1 MVVKR
6 SACSACTR
14 AASACTRA
22 ASVSCALRVSI
33 SFRSSGESWGGLGW
47 VVRGG
52 IEDLRGVAS
61 GNGWL
66 AAGVHAARVQVQ
78 VSAQGRGAQQ
88 RGDARAVGGVE
99 ARALEIAGRG
109 ARARG
114 GALRQEERLVPRMG
128 EAAGGAGR
136 GAVCAAVRGR
146 RAPAGAGGKARALG
160 DRGGDARARAGGGAL
175 RVDKRAQAAEACL
188 LSGARGK
195 VCGST
200 TSQDGAPSNPHVTIF
215 S

>member
-66 AAGVHAARVQVQ
+66 AARVQVQ
-78 VSAQGRGAQQ
+78 VSAQGRGAKQ
-88 RGDARAVGGVE
+88 RGDARAAGGVE

-136 GAVCAAVRGR
+136 GAECAAVRGR
-146 RAPAGAGGKARALG
+146 RAPAGAGGEARALG
-160 DRGGDARARAGGGAL
+160 DRGGDARARARGGAL

-200 TSQDGAPSNPHVTIF
+200 TSQDGAPTNPHVTIF